1 MHGHRHRHRK
11 RTQTQTQTRKRTH
24 THHNTI
30 VFAYRQNA
38 STGLARA
45 APQTAHT
52 TRGPTAWCWSGAVH
66 IAQTAA
72 PGAVA
77 RPHVVQ
83 LSPTTPAA
91 ARATG
96 RGPDHGCVMAAQ
108 SVGSHPAGAGPFN
121 HCAHVM
127 TRGTSFAPTKGG
139 VRGPHAGG
147 GCEAHEARA
156 GGGDHCDLQR
166 GWRPPGVRRRSAAV
180 PRGPQR
186 AALSMILIKYAF
198 KISIQFWSRRDNSVV
213 PLAEA
218 CSVGPVCP

>member
-72 PGAVA
+72 PGAFA

-108 SVGSHPAGAGPFN
+108 SVGSHLPAGPFN

-127 TRGTSFAPTKGG
+127 TRGTSFAPTKAAFGALTRAAAAKHTKHAPAA
-139 VRGPHAGG
+139 VITVIFSAGG
-147 GCEAHEARA
+147 GLRA
-156 GGGDHCDLQR
+156 CDDELL
-166 GWRPPGVRRRSAAV
+166 P
-180 PRGPQR
+180 
-186 AALSMILIKYAF
+186 
-198 KISIQFWSRRDNSVV
+198 
-213 PLAEA
+213 
-218 CSVGPVCP
+218 CPEDRNGRH